1 MQRWPWSKAVIINNK
16 MSKENNQNT
25 PKKPRFSSW
34 WVYGVIIALILGFQ
48 FFSGSTFSTTKK
60 TTTSELQEYLRN
72 GDIAKIVII
81 RNAGQAKV
89 FLTEEALQKEVHRD
103 VADKPMLPSSGAV
116 PQYVLDY
123 GDLQNF
129 ENDINEIKRE
139 QSRHHCRFW
148 YRIEYSGRFVALT
161 LALRPYHRYLDL
173 PDAQDVERCRRRCW
187 RADFQHR

>member
-1 MQRWPWSKAVIINNK
+1 

-81 RNAGQAKV
+81 RNAGHAK
-89 FLTEEALQKEVHRD
+89 
-103 VADKPMLPSSGAV
+103 AV
-116 PQYVLDY
+116 LCYPRS
-123 GDLQNF
+123 
-129 ENDINEIKRE
+129 ER
-139 QSRHHCRFW
+139 
-148 YRIEYSGRFVALT
+148 
-161 LALRPYHRYLDL
+161 L
-173 PDAQDVERCRRRCW
+173 PDLTDAHDIK
-187 RADFQHR
+187 DFYL